1 MLELRDLPG
10 LPDPNIQ
17 PPTVAEPGDPF
28 AVLRVTHLL
37 ARLPRGRAVR
47 VRDVVDRLNAEYVD
61 WSFSRRVVLDAILQ
75 LQANWMSDYRSTE
88 GIVLGEDPTGPTV
101 TIEDSSR
108 VDPWITRQVE
118 RLAGESRH
126 RLHAFAVEEGAIP

>member
-1 MLELRDLPG
+1 LLELRDLPG
-10 LPDPNIQ
+10 LADPNIQ
-17 PPTVAEPGDPF
+17 PPTVAESGDPF

-47 VRDVVDRLNAEYVD
+47 VRDVVDRLNADYVD
-61 WSFSRRVVLDAILQ
+61 WSFTRRVVLDAILQ

-101 TIEDSSR
+101 TIEDTSR

-118 RLAGESRH
+118 RLAAESRQ